1 MPKTNDRARLAG
13 LETRQRKV
21 AQEVENARRALR
33 GKYAAMV
40 PGLPIEGLSKREFK
54 DVLTQA
60 IRVGGSPAISALK
73 ALPATAADP
82 KSRPKGAPATSMA

>member
-1 MPKTNDRARLAG
+1 MPKMKERERLAD

-21 AQEVENARRALR
+21 TQDVENARRALR

-40 PGLPIEGLSKREFK
+40 SDLPIESLSEREFK
-54 DVLTQA
+54 DVLTHA
-60 IRVGGSPAISALK
+60 IRVGGILAVSALK
-73 ALPATAADP
+73 ALPAAAAEP

>member
-1 MPKTNDRARLAG
+1 MPKVNERERLAD

-21 AQEVENARRALR
+21 TQDVENARRALR

-40 PGLPIEGLSKREFK
+40 LDLPIESLSEREFK
-54 DVLTQA
+54 DVLTHT
-60 IRVGGSPAISALK
+60 IRVGGSPTVFALK
-73 ALPATAADP
+73 ALPAAAPEP

>member
-1 MPKTNDRARLAG
+1 MPKINDRARLAG

-33 GKYAAMV
+33 GKYAAMISD
-40 PGLPIEGLSKREFK
+40 LPIEGLSEREFK
-54 DVLTQA
+54 ELLTQA
-60 IRVGGSPAISALK
+60 IRVGGNPAISALK
-73 ALPATAADP
+73 ALPATAAEL